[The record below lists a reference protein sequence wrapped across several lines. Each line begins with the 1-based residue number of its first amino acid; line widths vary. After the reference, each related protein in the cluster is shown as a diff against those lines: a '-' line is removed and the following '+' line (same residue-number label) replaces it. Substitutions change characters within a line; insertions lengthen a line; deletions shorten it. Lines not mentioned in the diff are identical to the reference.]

1 MFVNRPMWKSGVTI
15 VAIALGAS
23 VGALLRWQL
32 GERLNALSSTIL
44 PGTLSANLIGAYVI
58 GVCMAFFATSPT
70 ISPIW
75 RMLLVTGFCGGLT
88 TFSTFSAEVVV
99 LLQQGRLLWAA
110 SVVAMHVVGSVA
122 MTFAGIATLL
132 LFRNAS

>member
-1 MFVNRPMWKSGVTI
+1 MWKSGVTI